1 MRKLTHA
8 AAVDENRP
16 AMKPTIHSIHFDADK
31 KLIDL
36 INKKVDK
43 LDQFNNR
50 LIDAEVFLR
59 LEKDSEERENKVVE
73 IKLKVP
79 GNELFAAKRA
89 KSFEIATDEAVEAL
103 RRQVIRDKEKH

>member
-8 AAVDENRP
+8 AAVEENRP

-50 LIDAEVFLR
+50 LIDAGLLTDGELAWINDYHAWVYEVLSPNLAGDELGW
-59 LEKDSEERENKVVE
+59 LES
-73 IKLKVP
+73 
-79 GNELFAAKRA
+79 
-89 KSFEIATDEAVEAL
+89 ATS
-103 RRQVIRDKEKH
+103 RITR